1 MLENFKTLKIKNAF
15 SFRNLF
21 ENKIF
26 SAKKKKS
33 PKKKFEV
40 ESRLSLAL
48 LNTVPETS
56 DVS

>member
-1 MLENFKTLKIKNAF
+1 MLF

-21 ENKIF
+21 ENKTF
-26 SAKKKKS
+26 SAKKKNS

-48 LNTVPETS
+48 LNTAPETS